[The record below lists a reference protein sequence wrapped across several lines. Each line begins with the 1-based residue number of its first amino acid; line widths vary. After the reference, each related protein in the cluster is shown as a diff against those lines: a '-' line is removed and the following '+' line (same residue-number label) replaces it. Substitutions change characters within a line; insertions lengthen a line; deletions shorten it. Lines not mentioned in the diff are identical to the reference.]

1 MLKFILNYLR
11 SQKLRSQN
19 ASIRGSMGG
28 FTLLELLVTMAIAS
42 TLIAILAPSWFSYM
56 NRQRVGAAKERSF
69 NAIRLAQS
77 EAIRKRIEYR
87 ASFRSATVDGNQ
99 QIQWSVHPTTLT
111 YRDVNGD
118 GQYTSTDGDGLVWEN
133 LPETVVLDEETV
145 KDSGQTNLSSS
156 TIGTT
161 KVYYIEFNFKGFLE
175 SGLGRIVLESNS
187 NSKAQRCI
195 IASTLLGALR
205 SADETGC
212 N

>member
-1 MLKFILNYLR
+1 
-11 SQKLRSQN
+11 
-19 ASIRGSMGG
+19 
-28 FTLLELLVTMAIAS
+28 MAIAG
-42 TLIAILAPSWFSYM
+42 TLTAILAPSWFGYM
-56 NRQRVGAAKERSF
+56 NRQRVGAAKERAF

-118 GQYTSTDGDGLVWEN
+118 GQYTTTDGDGLVWEN
-133 LPETVVLDEETV
+133 LPETVILDEETV
-145 KDSGQTNLSSS
+145 TDSGRTTDSVTTSR

-205 SADETGC
+205 SANDAGC

>member
-1 MLKFILNYLR
+1 
-11 SQKLRSQN
+11 
-19 ASIRGSMGG
+19 MGG
-28 FTLLELLVTMAIAS
+28 FTLLELLVTMAIAG
-42 TLIAILAPSWFSYM
+42 TLTAILAPSWFSYM

-118 GQYTSTDGDGLVWEN
+118 GQYTPTDSDGLVWEN
-133 LPETVVLDEETV
+133 LPETVVLDA
-145 KDSGQTNLSSS
+145 GQTTFEES

-161 KVYYIEFNFKGFLE
+161 KVYYIEFNFKGFLAN
-175 SGLGRIVLESNS
+175 GVGGQGTIVFESNS

-205 SADETGC
+205 SANDAGC

>member
-11 SQKLRSQN
+11 SQKLRSQ
-19 ASIRGSMGG
+19 SFSSQG
-28 FTLLELLVTMAIAS
+28 FTLLELLVTMAMAAS
-42 TLIAILAPSWFSYM
+42 IMAILAPSWFGYL
-56 NRQRVGAAKERSF
+56 NRQRVGAAKERAF

-99 QIQWSVHPTTLT
+99 QVQWSVHPSTLT

-118 GQYTSTDGDGLVWEN
+118 GQYTSADGDGLVWEN
-133 LPETVVLDEETV
+133 LPETVILDEETV
-145 KDSGQTNLSSS
+145 TDSGRTNLDSS

-161 KVYYIEFNFKGFLE
+161 KVYYIEFDFKGYLD
-175 SGLGRIVLESNS
+175 SGLGRIVFESNS
-187 NSKAQRCI
+187 NSKAQRCV

-205 SADETGC
+205 SADESGC

>member
-1 MLKFILNYLR
+1 
-11 SQKLRSQN
+11 
-19 ASIRGSMGG
+19 
-28 FTLLELLVTMAIAS
+28 MAIAG
-42 TLIAILAPSWFSYM
+42 TLTAILAPSWFGYL
-56 NRQRVGAAKERSF
+56 NRQRVGAAKERAF

-118 GQYTSTDGDGLVWEN
+118 GQYTSADGDGLVWEN
-133 LPETVVLDEETV
+133 LPETVILDEETTTL
-145 KDSGQTNLSSS
+145 KYED
-156 TIGTT
+156 IGTT
-161 KVYYIEFNFKGFLE
+161 KVYYIEFDFKGYLD
-175 SGLGRIVLESNS
+175 SRLGRIVFESNS
-187 NSKAQRCI
+187 NSKSQRCV

-205 SADETGC
+205 SADESGC